1 MTDTARPLMAL
12 LIDADNVP
20 ARHAEA
26 ILREVKTIGEPAL
39 RRVYGDWTSD
49 NLTGWSEKILSL
61 GLAAQ
66 QATANTTGKNASD
79 IQLVIDAMDILHTG
93 HFDGFVLVSS
103 DSDFTALASRLREN
117 GLTVIGI
124 GEKKTPEALTNVC
137 NRFIFIENLISD
149 ADKQTD
155 QGETQSLV
163 DLNHAYQRISNAMG
177 KIDQED
183 DWFNLSQVKNAIV
196 AAHPDFDQRSYGHA
210 KFSSLVYALPDK
222 LETKTQNNRILVRLK
237 P

>member
-1 MTDTARPLMAL
+1 MC
-12 LIDADNVP
+12 
-20 ARHAEA
+20 
-26 ILREVKTIGEPAL
+26 
-39 RRVYGDWTSD
+39 
-49 NLTGWSEKILSL
+49 
-61 GLAAQ
+61 
-66 QATANTTGKNASD
+66 
-79 IQLVIDAMDILHTG
+79 
-93 HFDGFVLVSS
+93 SS
-103 DSDFTALASRLREN
+103 DL